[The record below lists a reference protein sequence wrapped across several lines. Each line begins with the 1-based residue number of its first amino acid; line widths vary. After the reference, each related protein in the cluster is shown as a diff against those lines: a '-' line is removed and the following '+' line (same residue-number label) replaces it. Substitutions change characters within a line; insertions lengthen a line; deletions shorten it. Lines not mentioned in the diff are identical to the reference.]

1 MSAGASSKFFGGLEY
16 RSPFGCTLELFLKVK
31 MSSDVCIF
39 FPSLI
44 CKFFINSG
52 YKILLVIC
60 IRAIFSVSG
69 SSFYF
74 NIF

>member
-1 MSAGASSKFFGGLEY
+1 MSSGRHFTRAEVSL
-16 RSPFGCTLELFLKVK
+16 GCTLQLFLKVK
-31 MSSDVCIF
+31 MSSDVCSF
-39 FPSLI
+39 FPPLI
-44 CKFFINSG
+44 FNFFTNSG

-74 NIF
+74 NVF